1 MTFLYQAL
9 LLARSPAGGLVW
21 AATEQFQAAE
31 AGKNIVGGPAGRREF
46 ILYINCTVIEKNGVR
61 WSQLEAG

>member
-21 AATEQFQAAE
+21 AATEQLQAVD
-31 AGKNIVGGPAGRREF
+31 AGKNIGGGPAGRRVYF
-46 ILYINCTVIEKNGVR
+46 IR
-61 WSQLEAG
+61 